1 MDKQQQYKWRK
12 HRKNKRILTA
22 WFVCVGVLSAAGA
35 FVYQGTYD
43 SNPQKSAERYI
54 KNVKNI
60 EDYTLQSGDRS
71 LSEEGKMVQTFTFTY
86 TPKDSKDPVTGTVD
100 LVRQDKKRYGMF
112 ERWVSN
118 DHVDE
123 AKNVK
128 ITVPVDSKVM
138 LDQKAL
144 DSSLV
149 KEDEKLTAGAKSYV
163 VPYLEKKEYTLTVTG
178 LPFENYES
186 KWKPDQ
192 DESSIDV
199 RGECKLSENAKTQMQ
214 ELGKQVLKEFFS
226 AAVQKQTVQSLGA
239 AFDKVKDKETLL
251 KTVTGNL
258 FSDPGLVIEQLEFS
272 GFNSSYGEPY
282 FPDAN
287 DESYIGIEVKTKYNC
302 KYSGTRIAEGED
314 GDTETEESQSYA
326 KEAKF
331 YFIYQGGKCYLKS
344 MELPN
349 LF

>member
-22 WFVCVGVLSAAGA
+22 WFICVGVLAAAGA

-54 KNVKNI
+54 KNEKNI
-60 EDYTLQSGDRS
+60 EAYTLQSGDRN
-71 LSEEGKMVQTFTFTY
+71 LSEDGKMVQTFTFTY
-86 TPKDSKDPVTGTVD
+86 TPKDGKDPVTGTVD

-112 ERWVSN
+112 ERWVCN

-149 KEDEKLTAGAKSYV
+149 IEDEKLTAGAKSYV
-163 VPYLEKKEYTLTVTG
+163 VPYLEKKEYALTVTG
-178 LPFENYES
+178 LPFENYEV

-199 RGECKLSENAKTQMQ
+199 IEQCKLSENAKTQMQ
-214 ELGKQVLKEFFS
+214 ELGKQALKEFYS
-226 AAVQKQTVQSLGA
+226 AAVQKQTVQSLGGT
-239 AFDKVKDKETLL
+239 FDKVQDKEALL
-251 KTVTGNL
+251 KKATDNL
-258 FSDPGLVIEQLEFS
+258 ASDPNLTIDQLEFS
-272 GFNSSYGEPY
+272 GFSSTYGEPH
-282 FPDAN
+282 FPDAK
-287 DESYIGIEVKTKYNC
+287 DESYIGIEVKTKYKC
-302 KYSGTRIAEGED
+302 KYTGTRMTEGED
-314 GDTETEESQSYA
+314 GDTGTEESQSYS
-326 KEAKF
+326 KEVKF
-331 YFIYQGGKCYLKS
+331 YFIYQSGKCYLKS
-344 MELPN
+344 MELPD

>member
-22 WFVCVGVLSAAGA
+22 WLVCAGVLSAAAA

-54 KNVKNI
+54 KNEKNI
-60 EDYTLQSGDRS
+60 ETYTVQSGERN
-71 LSEEGKMVQTFTFTY
+71 LSEEGKIVQTFTFTY
-86 TPKDSKDPVTGTVD
+86 TPKDSKDPITETVD
-100 LVRQDKKRYGMF
+100 LIRKDKKRYGMF
-112 ERWVSN
+112 ERWVCN

-138 LDQKAL
+138 LDQKTL

-149 KEDEKLTAGAKSYV
+149 IEDEKMTAGAKSYV
-163 VPYLEKKEYTLTVTG
+163 LPYLEKKEYQLKVTG
-178 LPFENYES
+178 LPFEIYET

-192 DESSIDV
+192 DSSTIDV

-214 ELGKQVLKEFFS
+214 ELGKQALKEFFS
-226 AAVQKQTVQSLGA
+226 AAVQKQTVQALGST
-239 AFDKVKDKETLL
+239 FDKVQDKETLL

-258 FSDPGLVIEQLEFS
+258 FSDPGLVIKHLEFS
-272 GFNSSYGEPY
+272 GFNSTYGVPY
-282 FPDAN
+282 YPEAK

-302 KYSGTRIAEGED
+302 KYTGNRITEGED

-326 KEAKF
+326 KEVKF

-344 MELPN
+344 MEIPN